1 MIMEAKKFQD
11 LLLASRRSRKAVD
24 VKFQS
29 KSWQAQDPR
38 KANFSV

>member
-1 MIMEAKKFQD
+1 MEAEKIQD
-11 LLLASRRSRKAVD
+11 LLLASKRSRKTVD

-29 KSWQAQDPR
+29 KCLQAQDPR